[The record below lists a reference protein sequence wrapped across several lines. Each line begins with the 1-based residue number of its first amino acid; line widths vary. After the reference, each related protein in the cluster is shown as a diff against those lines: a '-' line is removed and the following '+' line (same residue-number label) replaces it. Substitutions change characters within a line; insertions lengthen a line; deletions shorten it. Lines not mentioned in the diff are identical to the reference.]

1 MPNFAANLSWLFT
14 ELDFLD
20 RFKAAKEAGFN
31 AVECLSPYEH
41 HRLDIAEKLKE
52 HDLQQVL
59 FNMALGDWDKGERGI
74 AILPERREDFKES
87 LAMAMAYADA
97 LGCKKIHCMAGI
109 IPDECDLFELE
120 ATYVSNL
127 RYAAE
132 EAAMAG
138 ITLLIEPINSV
149 DVPGYYLN
157 YIEQAS
163 SVIEKVKADNL
174 AIQFDAYHVQKTQ
187 GDIANT
193 FKTYQ
198 HQIGHIQI
206 ADNPGRN
213 EPGTGE
219 INFDFLF
226 QYFDALGYN
235 GHISAEYKPKT
246 TTDAGLD
253 WFKKK

>member
-1 MPNFAANLSWLFT
+1 
-14 ELDFLD
+14 
-20 RFKAAKEAGFN
+20 
-31 AVECLSPYEH
+31 
-41 HRLDIAEKLKE
+41 
-52 HDLQQVL
+52 
-59 FNMALGDWDKGERGI
+59 
-74 AILPERREDFKES
+74 
-87 LAMAMAYADA
+87 
-97 LGCKKIHCMAGI
+97 MAGI

-163 SVIEKVKADNL
+163 SVVEKVAADNL
-174 AIQFDAYHVQKTQ
+174 VIQFDAYHVQKSQ

-198 HQIGHIQI
+198 NQIGHIQI

-226 QYFDALGYN
+226 QHFDALGYN

-253 WFKKK
+253 WFNNK

>member
-20 RFKAAKEAGFN
+20 RFEAAKKAGFN
-31 AVECLSPYEH
+31 AVECLSPYQH
-41 HRLDIAEKLKE
+41 HRDDIAEKLKE
-52 HDLQQVL
+52 YDLQQVL
-59 FNMALGDWDKGERGI
+59 FNMAIGDWDKGERGI
-74 AILPERREDFKES
+74 SILPERREDFKES

-97 LGCKKIHCMAGI
+97 LNCKKIHCMAGI

-127 RYAAE
+127 KYAAE

-163 SVIEKVKADNL
+163 SVVEKVGADNI
-174 AIQFDAYHVQKTQ
+174 AIQFDAYHVQKSQ

-198 HQIGHIQI
+198 NQIGHIQI

-226 QYFDALGYN
+226 QQFDALGYN

-246 TTDAGLD
+246 TTDAGLG
-253 WFKKK
+253 WFNEK